1 MDRLVSK
8 DKLCKQ
14 FNNWLNEIRDDKFND
29 WEVEYSSILNC
40 LCAVNDAEEIQVPH
54 WVKVSE
60 RKPVPRS
67 EPYATLVRYGDIL
80 RYDLLYYGLRSQGD
94 IFFDEEDM
102 SDYECFYCDDLE
114 YGFTEVEQKYVIYW
128 LDGLEMPD
136 ET

>member
-8 DKLCKQ
+8 DKLHKQ
-14 FNNWLNEIRDDKFND
+14 FNNWLNEIWERDDKFND
-29 WEVEYSSILNC
+29 VEYSSVLNC
-40 LCAVNDAEEIQVPH
+40 LCAVDDAEEIQVPH

-60 RKPVPRS
+60 HKPTPRS
-67 EPYATLVRYGDIL
+67 EPYITLTLYGDVL

-94 IFFDEEDM
+94 IYFDEEDM
-102 SDYECFYCDDLE
+102 PDYECFYYDDLE

-128 LDGLEMPD
+128 LDGLEMPN